1 MDDDAIEIPDRAV
14 RHDRAPHRHDNSHHH
29 HPPPRCP
36 GPGLPTSLRGPV
48 PPRPT
53 FRRWTEDLPA
63 RLKDHSCG
71 RGARLMEVITAAG
84 IGFALARTWPGSRA
98 LERRLKR
105 RGGHARLCPIC
116 RAAQPKGSA
125 PRNQGPV
132 R

>member
-1 MDDDAIEIPDRAV
+1 MSKAR
-14 RHDRAPHRHDNSHHH
+14 S
-29 HPPPRCP
+29 
-36 GPGLPTSLRGPV
+36 TSFTSRTRTATAQHYFG
-48 PPRPT
+48 
-53 FRRWTEDLPA
+53 WTDDLPA

-84 IGFALARTWPGSRA
+84 IGFALTRTWPGSRA
-98 LERRLKR
+98 LERRRKR